1 MHELGIT
8 HQIVEAVTSQS
19 GGAKITR
26 IRVEIGKLSGVMA
39 DAVRF
44 CFDACASGT
53 LAEGAT
59 LEIIEL
65 PGLAWCLE
73 CAKEVSLD
81 EPYGRCSCGN
91 VLLQWI
97 SGHELKLKDME
108 VV

>member
-8 HQIVEAVTSQS
+8 LQIVESVTSQNR
-19 GGAKITR
+19 GAKITR
-26 IRVEIGKLSGVMA
+26 ISVEIGKLSGVMA

-59 LEIIEL
+59 LDIIEV
-65 PGLAWCLE
+65 PGRARCLE
-73 CAKEVSLD
+73 CQKEILLD

-91 VLLQWI
+91 SLLQWI
-97 SGHELKLKDME
+97 SGRELKLKEME